1 MISSKSAECILNIL
15 RSGSFTIA
23 AQNMYIS
30 QPALSQSVRKIEEKL
45 GAPIFNRTTSPISLT
60 EAGLLYLDAMKQ
72 IMTINSRLTNNVN
85 EILNE
90 NKGKLRLG
98 ISLQRGMQLLP
109 LIIPEFVRCYPHVK
123 IELEERGSATLEKLL
138 HEGKC
143 DIALITTNPRYEDL
157 EYVLLENE
165 EIVLMASMTTHLA
178 SRFEDGEEI
187 SITEAGGEK
196 FVSLI
201 AGHSVRSV
209 QDQLLSSHHLSP
221 TILLETDSLEAAK
234 RLTAAT
240 NAVMLCPYVYITQSP
255 EIREKV
261 KCFRIKNVDYMRH
274 FFLSYPKGVTLP
286 RFMVDFIEIVKNRVE
301 DNKELTEW

>member
-15 RSGSFTIA
+15 RSGSFTNA

-45 GAPIFNRTTSPISLT
+45 GAPIFNRSTTPISLT
-60 EAGLLYLDAMKQ
+60 DAGTLYLDAMKQ
-72 IMTINSRLTNNVN
+72 IMTINSRLTNSIS
-85 EILNE
+85 EILDE
-90 NKGKLRLG
+90 SKGKLRLG
-98 ISLQRGMQLLP
+98 ISMQRGMQLLP
-109 LIIPEFVRCYPHVK
+109 LIIPEFIKLYPHVK

-143 DIALITTNPRYEDL
+143 DIALITTNPRYDNL
-157 EYVLLENE
+157 EYILLETE
-165 EIVLMASMTTHLA
+165 EIVLMASKATHLA
-178 SRFEDGEEI
+178 SRFEDGAQI
-187 SITEAGGEK
+187 SITEAAEEK
-196 FVSLI
+196 FISLT

-209 QDQLLSSHHLSP
+209 QDQLLFSHHINPS
-221 TILLETDSLEAAK
+221 ILLESDNLEAAK
-234 RLTAAT
+234 RLTATT

-255 EIREKV
+255 EVREDV

-274 FFLSYPKGVTLP
+274 FFLSHPKGVSLP
-286 RFMVDFIEIVKNRVE
+286 RFMLDFIEIVKNRVE